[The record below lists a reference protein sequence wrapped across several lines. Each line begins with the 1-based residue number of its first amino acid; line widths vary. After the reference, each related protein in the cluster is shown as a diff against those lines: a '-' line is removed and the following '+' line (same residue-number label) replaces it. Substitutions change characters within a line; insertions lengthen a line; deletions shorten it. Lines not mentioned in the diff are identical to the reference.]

1 MKIIGRNVVIRLTVI
16 YNYIMYGWTLFRYF
30 RGNEIS
36 HEIYPHL
43 IQLHEWDVKPLLCN
57 Y

>member
-1 MKIIGRNVVIRLTVI
+1 MKIIGRNVVIRLTVT

-43 IQLHEWDVKPLLCN
+43 ISI
-57 Y
+57 